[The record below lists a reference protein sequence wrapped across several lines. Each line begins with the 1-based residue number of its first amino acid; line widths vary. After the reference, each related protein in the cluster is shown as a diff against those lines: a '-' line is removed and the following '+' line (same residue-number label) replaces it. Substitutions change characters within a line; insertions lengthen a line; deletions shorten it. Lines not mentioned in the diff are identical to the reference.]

1 MDNVDVA
8 IDSLA
13 RVDDDSKPRV
23 TEETERGIGSE
34 DRGDLATSGGTPQV
48 GLDHRGDA
56 TLCPGMPDCGH
67 YPQHPQRSSDSG
79 LTGIKRVFLA
89 PGTLLGDT
97 TTDLYSLRE
106 DVDLLLTTFYLFLAF
121 MLLMFI
127 FRR

>member
-13 RVDDDSKPRV
+13 RVNDDSKSGV
-23 TEETERGIGSE
+23 AETAEGRNE
-34 DRGDLATSGGTPQV
+34 DRGGDIATSGTPQI
-48 GLDHRGDA
+48 
-56 TLCPGMPDCGH
+56 
-67 YPQHPQRSSDSG
+67 G
-79 LTGIKRVFLA
+79 LTGLKRVFLA

-121 MLLMFI
+121 MFLMFL

>member
-23 TEETERGIGSE
+23 AEETERGLRGE
-34 DRGDLATSGGTPQV
+34 DRGDIVASGTPQV
-48 GLDHRGDA
+48 GL
-56 TLCPGMPDCGH
+56 T
-67 YPQHPQRSSDSG
+67 G
-79 LTGIKRVFLA
+79 LKRVFLA
-89 PGTLLGDT
+89 PGTLFGNT

-106 DVDLLLTTFYLFLAF
+106 DVDFLLTFVYGLIFFLFVLFL
-121 MLLMFI
+121 